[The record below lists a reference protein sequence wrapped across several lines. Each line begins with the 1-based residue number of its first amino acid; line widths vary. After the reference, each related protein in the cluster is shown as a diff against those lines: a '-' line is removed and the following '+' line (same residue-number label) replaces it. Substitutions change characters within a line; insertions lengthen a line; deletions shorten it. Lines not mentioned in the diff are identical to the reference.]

1 MQAFV
6 LILRGSIG
14 DYDEIAGEPNCRLLP
29 ISAQFVPGCESFANT
44 CLDVIISCAL
54 HRQSVYF
61 SVASAGVWIHPDAWK
76 LGIAEGCLPKAPM
89 AVMEST

>member
-29 ISAQFVPGCESFANT
+29 ISAQFVQGCESFANT
-44 CLDVIISCAL
+44 CLDLIISCAL

-61 SVASAGVWIHPDAWK
+61 SVAS
-76 LGIAEGCLPKAPM
+76 GC
-89 AVMEST
+89 